1 MRGFRNAI
9 ERGFGRWHGV
19 DISGMDEMCHA
30 AVSKCCYSYSWQ
42 RCHAAVSKCYRKRLN
57 RFWELATCHAAVSIC
72 YRNRS
77 GELARIFWTWQ
88 CAEAAARHQGWM
100 RRAMQQF
107 RNVIE
112 RRFRSWHGVLGLG
125 KMLHRLFFSE
135 LASSEAASRGF
146 TGVKH
151 AAVCKCYI

>member
-1 MRGFRNAI
+1 
-9 ERGFGRWHGV
+9 
-19 DISGMDEMCHA
+19 MCHA

-42 RCHAAVSKCYRKRLN
+42 RCYAAVSKCYRKRLN

-112 RRFRSWHGVLGLG
+112 RRFGSWHGVLGLG
-125 KMLHRLFFSE
+125 KMLHGLFFRSWQAVK
-135 LASSEAASRGF
+135 LHRGVSRGE
-146 TGVKH
+146 TRSSVEML
-151 AAVCKCYI
+151 YIETELWKPAKSFGT